1 MFPFFLLLLFIGQ
14 LLGGV
19 TYADDAEV
27 LPQGKFRLREDTY
40 LYFTTD
46 KRYNEKG
53 QAEDIARY
61 FNANLNRGVF
71 PDIKNIESL
80 FRMNSGSGSLGKS
93 VVSFNYDFNL
103 LVFEVDYGLTEA
115 VTMGVKIPYWWAKN
129 TVRARLDT
137 SSATIGKNARLNTL
151 APFRIPGTVRLTT
164 DDILNI
170 LGRGLDINGDGK
182 VDIKGFGYKRLRT
195 WANNGPGDVEA
206 GLRYQYYKSPNWRLA
221 LTSGL
226 LFPTGK
232 VRDPDELADF
242 PLGKGTYAL
251 LFRLNNDFIGWK
263 NFLFNATFRYDFYFP
278 DRQLTRVPLSVDNPI
293 APDKET
299 VGRKLGDIFEFE
311 GTAKYQ
317 FYKGFF
323 FSFLYR
329 YGFKLKD
336 KISGNRGS
344 FYQSL
349 KDRTDYTE
357 HVYILEL
364 SYTTLPLVV
373 EKAFPFPLTVSI
385 SYRNRF
391 AGSNYVLQSDYLGLG
406 IKAYF

>member
-1 MFPFFLLLLFIGQ
+1 
-14 LLGGV
+14 
-19 TYADDAEV
+19 
-27 LPQGKFRLREDTY
+27 
-40 LYFTTD
+40 
-46 KRYNEKG
+46 
-53 QAEDIARY
+53 
-61 FNANLNRGVF
+61 
-71 PDIKNIESL
+71 
-80 FRMNSGSGSLGKS
+80 MNSGSGSLGKS
-93 VVSFNYDFNL
+93 IVSFNYDFNL
-103 LVFEVDYGLTEA
+103 LVFEVGYGLTET
-115 VTMGVKIPYWWAKN
+115 VTLGVKIPYWWAKN
-129 TVRARLDT
+129 TVRTRLDT
-137 SSATIGKNARLNTL
+137 SSATIGKNARFNTL
-151 APFRIPGTVRLTT
+151 APFRIPGTVPLTT
-164 DDILNI
+164 DDIINL
-170 LGRGLDINGDGK
+170 LGRGMDINGDGK
-182 VDIKGFGYKRLRT
+182 IDIKGYGYKRLRT

-251 LFRLNNDFIGWK
+251 LFRLNNDFIGLK

-278 DRQLTRVPLSVDNPI
+278 DRQLTRVPLSVNNPI

-299 VGRKLGDIFEFE
+299 VGRKLGDVFEFE

-344 FYQSL
+344 SYQSL
-349 KDRTDYTE
+349 EDRTDSTE
-357 HVYILEL
+357 HLYILEL
-364 SYTTLPLVV
+364 SYTTLPLYV
-373 EKAFPFPLTVSI
+373 EKAFPLPLTLSI

-391 AGSNYVLQSDYLGLG
+391 AGSNYILQSDYLGLG